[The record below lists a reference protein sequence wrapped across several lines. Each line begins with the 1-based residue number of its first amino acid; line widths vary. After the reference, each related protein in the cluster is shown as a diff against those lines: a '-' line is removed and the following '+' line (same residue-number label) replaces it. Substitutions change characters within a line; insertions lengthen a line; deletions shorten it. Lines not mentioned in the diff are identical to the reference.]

1 MRKEGKLKETI
12 KQLLFPLRCPVCDR
26 PVPHVSTGHIAPFGL
41 NAPLFELNALFE
53 RMGRGICPDCESG
66 LKRIQSPFCL
76 KCGKPLLTE
85 EELCSDCKSL
95 KHRFIQGRSLFAY
108 GDMAGCIYR
117 FKYRGRQEYAAWLG
131 KAMAEAFADYV
142 RWLSPDALIPVPLHE
157 KRLAARG
164 YNQAA
169 LLAEEIGKA
178 LHIPV
183 YEKLV
188 VREKNTVPQKALN
201 RVERQNNLKKA
212 FKIVANDVKLKTIIL
227 IDDIYTTG
235 CTLDALA
242 ETLTEAGAEK
252 IYFLTLSAGSP
263 L

>member
-1 MRKEGKLKETI
+1 MKEII

-26 PVPHVSTGHIAPFGL
+26 PVPHVYTGHIAPLGL
-41 NAPLFELNALFE
+41 NALFELNAPLG

-76 KCGKPLLTE
+76 KCGKPLLSE

-95 KHRFIQGRSLFAY
+95 EHRFIQGRSLFAY

-142 RWLSPDALIPVPLHE
+142 RWISPDALIPVPLHE

-183 YEKLV
+183 YDKLV
-188 VREKNTVPQKALN
+188 VREKNTMPQKTLN

-212 FKIVANDVKLKTIIL
+212 FKICCNDVKLDTIVI

-235 CTLDALA
+235 STIDAISCELRKAGVRRIYYAALA
-242 ETLTEAGAEK
+242 IGK
-252 IYFLTLSAGSP
+252 GI
-263 L
+263 

>member
-1 MRKEGKLKETI
+1 MLPAQEEGCVRKEGNLKEII

-26 PVPHVSTGHIAPFGL
+26 PVPNAPFGL
-41 NAPLFELNALFE
+41 NAPFG
-53 RMGRGICPDCESG
+53 RMGRSICPGCESG

-76 KCGKPLLTE
+76 KCGKPMLTE

-95 KHRFIQGRSLFAY
+95 EHRFIQGRSLFAY
-108 GDMAGCIYR
+108 GDVAGCIYR

-142 RWLSPDALIPVPLHE
+142 RWISPDALIPVPLHE
-157 KRLAARG
+157 KRLAVRG
-164 YNQAA
+164 YNQSA

-183 YEKLV
+183 YDELV
-188 VREKNTVPQKALN
+188 VRGKNTVPQKTLN

-212 FKIVANDVKLKTIIL
+212 FKICQNDVKLSTIVI

-235 CTLDALA
+235 STVDDMAKLLMASGIQKVYYVALA
-242 ETLTEAGAEK
+242 VGRG
-252 IYFLTLSAGSP
+252 I
-263 L
+263 

>member
-1 MRKEGKLKETI
+1 
-12 KQLLFPLRCPVCDR
+12 
-26 PVPHVSTGHIAPFGL
+26 
-41 NAPLFELNALFE
+41 
-53 RMGRGICPDCESG
+53 
-66 LKRIQSPFCL
+66 
-76 KCGKPLLTE
+76 
-85 EELCSDCKSL
+85 
-95 KHRFIQGRSLFAY
+95 
-108 GDMAGCIYR
+108 
-117 FKYRGRQEYAAWLG
+117 
-131 KAMAEAFADYV
+131 MAEVFADYV
-142 RWLSPDALIPVPLHE
+142 RGLSPDALVPVPLHE

-183 YEKLV
+183 YDKLV
-188 VREKNTVPQKALN
+188 VRGKNTVPQKTLN
-201 RVERQNNLKKA
+201 RAERQNNLKRA

-235 CTLDALA
+235 STLDALA

>member
-1 MRKEGKLKETI
+1 MRKEGNLKEII

-26 PVPHVSTGHIAPFGL
+26 PVPNVPTGHIARTVSNGVSV
-41 NAPLFELNALFE
+41 APMVPM
-53 RMGRGICPDCESG
+53 RGRGICPGCESG

-85 EELCSDCKSL
+85 EELCGDCKSRE
-95 KHRFIQGRSLFAY
+95 HRFIQGRSLYAY

-117 FKYRGRQEYAAWLG
+117 FKYRGRQEYAAFLG
-131 KAMAEAFADYV
+131 RAMAEAFADYV
-142 RWLSPDALIPVPLHE
+142 RGLSPDALVPVPLHE
-157 KRLAARG
+157 KRLAVRG

-183 YEKLV
+183 YDKLV
-188 VREKNTVPQKALN
+188 VRGKNTVPQKTLN
-201 RVERQNNLKKA
+201 RAERQNNLKKA

-235 CTLDALA
+235 STLDALA

>member
-1 MRKEGKLKETI
+1 MKEII

-26 PVPHVSTGHIAPFGL
+26 PVPHVYTGHIAPLGL
-41 NAPLFELNALFE
+41 NALFELNALFGLNALFE

-76 KCGKPLLTE
+76 KCGKPLLSE

-95 KHRFIQGRSLFAY
+95 EHRFIQGRSLFAY

-142 RWLSPDALIPVPLHE
+142 RWISPDALIPVPLHE

-183 YEKLV
+183 YDKLV
-188 VREKNTVPQKALN
+188 VREKNTMPQKTLN